1 MLMQTRS
8 SSIDP
13 GARETQVVAFLDQLP
28 RELAPIL
35 IGGYAVA
42 AYGPPRFSV
51 DVDLV
56 LPVGSSAD
64 ANEWF
69 DANRVHHK
77 RTLEFEGPA
86 GKVTKL
92 LIRRDLLSGDV
103 YFGGLRARETGIVV
117 DYEWI
122 ARSPRLQRLSLTTVI
137 TRNPILVAR
146 VEALWVLK
154 LLAGR
159 AQDLTDL
166 FAISGWQF
174 DHMEVRDKLE
184 QLADKNTRAHFRR
197 VRSRLD
203 SEKEYKDAL
212 SRRGF
217 GSPTATPNRAMW
229 ARFRRLTIELTSA

>member
-13 GARETQVVAFLDQLP
+13 GAREAQVVAFLDHLP
-28 RELAPIL
+28 RELAPVL
-35 IGGYAVA
+35 VGGYAVA

-56 LPVGSSAD
+56 LPVGSLASAI
-64 ANEWF
+64 EWF
-69 DANRVHHK
+69 DANSIHHK

-86 GKVTKL
+86 GRMAKL
-92 LIRRDLLSGDV
+92 LIRRDLVSGDV
-103 YFGGLRARETGIVV
+103 YIGGLRARETGIIV

-122 ARSPRLQRLSLTTVI
+122 ARSPQLQRLSLTTVN

-146 VEALWVLK
+146 AEALWVLK

-166 FAISGWQF
+166 FAMSGWRF
-174 DHMEVRDKLE
+174 DHAEVRGKLD
-184 QLADKNTRAHFRR
+184 QLADKDTRAHFRR
-197 VRSRLD
+197 VRARLESD
-203 SEKEYKDAL
+203 KEYKDAL

-217 GSPTATPNRAMW
+217 GRPTAATNRAKW
-229 ARFRRLTIELTSA
+229 ERFRQLTIELTSA